1 MDLRYTCTKNRPLK
15 RAIQGTFQPNFL
27 SNGSVVSEEDKVF
40 FT

>member
-1 MDLRYTCTKNRPLK
+1 MEKFK
-15 RAIQGTFQPNFL
+15 VIAGIQGTFQPNFL